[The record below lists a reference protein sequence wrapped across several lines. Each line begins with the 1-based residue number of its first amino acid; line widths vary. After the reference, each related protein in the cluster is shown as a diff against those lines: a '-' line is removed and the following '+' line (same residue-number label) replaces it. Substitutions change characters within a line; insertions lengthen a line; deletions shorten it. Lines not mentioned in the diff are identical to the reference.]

1 LDVFSKN
8 SLYPIGQKAKKGLKY
23 TFNGN
28 NLKKLGNSRGL
39 KIEKNLKI
47 RGLRQFFCIKCAKAK
62 K

>member
-28 NLKKLGNSRGL
+28 NLKKLGKFRRL
-39 KIEKNLKI
+39 KIEKSLKN
-47 RGLRQFFCIKCAKAK
+47 RGLRQFFCVKCAKAGK
-62 K
+62 